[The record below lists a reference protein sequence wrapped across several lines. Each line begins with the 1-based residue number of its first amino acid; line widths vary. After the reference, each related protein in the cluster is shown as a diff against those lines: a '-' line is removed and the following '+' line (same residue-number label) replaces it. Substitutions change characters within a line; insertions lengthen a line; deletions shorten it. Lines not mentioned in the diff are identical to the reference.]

1 MNYQSNNFQRF
12 LSKAKRYIWLW
23 VILLFCLLILF
34 SISCSKIK
42 GKDEY
47 IRIGVI
53 LPISG
58 ANSVSTHDIIN
69 GIDLAADIINY
80 KYDLDI
86 PFASETGIKSQ
97 KKKIKII
104 YKDFGDNREKVNQ
117 LVDELVKF
125 DKVDIICGCYFSNA
139 TSFASERA
147 DLYNIP
153 FFTFNSTVPILTRKG
168 LKNFYR
174 TTPDDEIFTANFFE
188 YLKEISTEYQFPK
201 RIILVYEN
209 SLWGTGVAQAETRQ
223 AKLNGYEIVSEI
235 SYDSFRP
242 NSFRFAD
249 QIKKAMPAIIMQA
262 SYDQDAI
269 EWMRTYKNN
278 DINPIA
284 ILAMNAGFTS
294 SSFIDSLRA
303 DGNFIITRE
312 TWAKDL
318 TNNLPLAKKIND
330 LYRLRYH
337 NDLNGL
343 SARSFTGLM
352 TVARILDQSRSLKA
366 EDIKASTQKIKIFPD
381 ELIMP
386 WAGVQFNEDG
396 QNQLGRGIIVQIQN
410 EKYSIVWP
418 KDLATEKT
426 VWEFPKWNKR

>member
-1 MNYQSNNFQRF
+1 MNYQNSKRIRL
-12 LSKAKRYIWLW
+12 LSRTKRNVWFW
-23 VILLFCLLILF
+23 ILTLTILF
-34 SISCSKIK
+34 SSLLLSCSKIRDK
-42 GKDEY
+42 NEFIK
-47 IRIGVI
+47 IGVI

-58 ANSVSTHDIIN
+58 ANRVSTRDIIN
-69 GIDLAADIINY
+69 GIDLATDIINY
-80 KYDLDI
+80 KYDIDI
-86 PFASETGIKSQ
+86 PFASEEGIKKQ

-104 YKDFGDNREKVNQ
+104 YKDYGDNREKVNQ
-117 LVDELVKF
+117 LIDELVKY
-125 DKVDIICGCYFSNA
+125 DKVDIICGSYFSNA

-147 DLYNIP
+147 DLYNVP

-174 TTPDDEIFTANFFE
+174 TTPDDEIFTENFFE
-188 YLKEISTEYQFPK
+188 YLKEMSKEHNFPK

-209 SLWGTGVAQAETRQ
+209 SLWGTGVAQSETRH
-223 AKLNGYEIVSEI
+223 AKLNGYEIVEEI

-242 NSFRFAD
+242 NSSRFAE

-269 EWMRTYKNN
+269 EWMRTYKEYQV
-278 DINPIA
+278 NPIA
-284 ILAMNAGFTS
+284 ILAMNSGFTS
-294 SSFIDSLRA
+294 QSFVDSLRSDA
-303 DGNFIITRE
+303 NFIISRE

-318 TNNLPLAKKIND
+318 CNNLPLAKKIND

-337 NDLNGL
+337 YDLNGL

-352 TVARILDQSRSLKA
+352 TVARILDQSKSLKA
-366 EDIKASTQKIKIFPD
+366 EDIKSASKSIKIFPD

-396 QNQLGRGIIVQIQN
+396 QNQLGKGIIVQIQN

-418 KDLATEKT
+418 KDLATEKSI
-426 VWEFPKWNKR
+426 WEFPAWNKR